1 MAESDPELT
10 IITGEEGALVIGPE
24 SELKRLSDKAELS
37 AVSPQLLRRAS
48 QVLAGIEDYQKESGR
63 WLKLDA
69 ESAAYLKRM
78 GIKPGDIRAGVVRT
92 KDVGRGVASRNG
104 GSLLKHLQFE
114 KAGLLTPA
122 APMVLASMMQQA
134 AVEKQ
139 MEQMQAYLEHI
150 DAKLDE
156 VLRFQKDSLAG
167 EIDGVAEM
175 LAEAALVL
183 EDTAEV
189 TDTQWATIA
198 HLTADLA
205 KLQGQ
210 VLRHLR
216 AVAETMARSKTSPG
230 KVRATFQKT
239 NDDAGSW
246 FYELA
251 RTVQLQ
257 NQMYVLQL
265 SRANAVEGE
274 VAKDYAA
281 AVARARQRRAARLLE
296 DLTSIAHIAHEL
308 GSFSTLRKAIDWNSP
323 RAVAE
328 VNHFFAQLRDFA
340 DAANL
345 AVEGTEGLEPVR
357 RIDAA
362 RELTASS
369 TARARELTSSGM
381 TMARDAA
388 GAAQQRTAEASE
400 SVRQAW
406 GTTRSAIETAARSAL
421 EGVTKGVDDA
431 PNKAESD

>member
-37 AVSPQLLRRAS
+37 AVTPQLLRRAS
-48 QVLAGIEDYQKESGR
+48 QLLAGIEDYQKESGR

-216 AVAETMARSKTSPG
+216 AVAEKMARSKTSPG

-239 NDDAGSW
+239 NHDAGLW

-281 AVARARQRRAARLLE
+281 AVARARQRRATRLLE
-296 DLTSIAHIAHEL
+296 DLTSIAHIAHKL

-357 RIDAA
+357 RIDAF

-369 TARARELTSSGM
+369 TNMARE
-381 TMARDAA
+381 AA
-388 GAAQQRTAEASE
+388 GVAQQRTLEARE
-400 SVRQAW
+400 TVANRARQAW
-406 GTTRSAIETAARSAL
+406 GTTRSALEAA
-421 EGVTKGVDDA
+421 TKGADNA
-431 PNKAESD
+431 PDKAEGD

>member
-1 MAESDPELT
+1 MAESDAELT
-10 IITGEEGALVIGPE
+10 VITGEEGALVIGPE
-24 SELKRLSDKAELS
+24 SELKRLSDQAELS
-37 AVSPQLLRRAS
+37 PVTPQLLRRAS

-69 ESAAYLKRM
+69 ESAAYLKRL
-78 GIKPGDIRAGVVRT
+78 GIKPGDIRAGVIRT
-92 KDVGRGVASRNG
+92 KDVGRGVASHNG
-104 GSLLKHLQFE
+104 GSLLKHLTFD

-134 AVEKQ
+134 GVEKQ

-357 RIDAA
+357 RIDAFRELTATGTNMA
-362 RELTASS
+362 RELT
-369 TARARELTSSGM
+369 TTGTNMARE
-381 TMARDAA
+381 AA
-388 GAAQQRTAEASE
+388 GVAQQRTLEARE
-400 SVRQAW
+400 TVANRARQAW
-406 GTTRSAIETAARSAL
+406 DTTRSAIESA
-421 EGVTKGVDDA
+421 TKGADNA
-431 PNKAESD
+431 PNKAERD

>member
-1 MAESDPELT
+1 MAESDAGLT
-10 IITGEEGALVIGPE
+10 VITGEEGALVIGPE
-24 SELKRLSDKAELS
+24 SELKRLSDQAELS
-37 AVSPQLLRRAS
+37 PVTPQILRRAS
-48 QVLAGIEDYQKESGR
+48 QVLTGIEDYQKESGR

-69 ESAAYLKRM
+69 ESAAYLKRL
-78 GIKPGDIRAGVVRT
+78 GIKPGDIRAGVIRT

-189 TDTQWATIA
+189 TDTQWTTIA

-257 NQMYVLQL
+257 NQMYMLQL

-357 RIDAA
+357 RIDAFRELKASGTNMA
-362 RELTASS
+362 RE
-369 TARARELTSSGM
+369 
-381 TMARDAA
+381 AA
-388 GAAQQRTAEASE
+388 GVAQQRTLEARE
-400 SVRQAW
+400 TVTNRARQAW
-406 GTTRSAIETAARSAL
+406 GTTRSAIESA
-421 EGVTKGVDDA
+421 TKGADNA
-431 PNKAESD
+431 PNKAKRD

>member
-1 MAESDPELT
+1 MAESDAELT
-10 IITGEEGALVIGPE
+10 VITGEEGALVIGPE
-24 SELKRLSDKAELS
+24 SELKRLSDQAELS
-37 AVSPQLLRRAS
+37 PVTPQILRRAS
-48 QVLAGIEDYQKESGR
+48 QVLTGIEDYQKESGR

-69 ESAAYLKRM
+69 ESAAYLKRL
-78 GIKPGDIRAGVVRT
+78 GIKPGDIRAGVIRT
-92 KDVGRGVASRNG
+92 KDVGRGVASHNG

-246 FYELA
+246 IYELA

-357 RIDAA
+357 RIDAFRELTATGTNMA
-362 RELTASS
+362 RELT
-369 TARARELTSSGM
+369 TTGTNMARE
-381 TMARDAA
+381 AA
-388 GAAQQRTAEASE
+388 GVAQQRTLEARE
-400 SVRQAW
+400 TVTNRARQAW
-406 GTTRSAIETAARSAL
+406 GTTRSAIESA
-421 EGVTKGVDDA
+421 TKGADNA
-431 PNKAESD
+431 PDKAERD

>member
-10 IITGEEGALVIGPE
+10 VITGEEGALVIGPE

-37 AVSPQLLRRAS
+37 AVTPQLLRRAS

-156 VLRFQKDSLAG
+156 VLRFQQDSLAG
-167 EIDGVAEM
+167 EIDGLAEI

-216 AVAETMARSKTSPG
+216 AVAEKMARSKTSPG

-239 NDDAGSW
+239 NHDAGLW

-281 AVARARQRRAARLLE
+281 AVARARQRRATRLLE

-357 RIDAA
+357 RIDAF

-369 TARARELTSSGM
+369 TNMARE
-381 TMARDAA
+381 AA
-388 GAAQQRTAEASE
+388 GVAQQRTLEARE
-400 SVRQAW
+400 TVANRARQAW
-406 GTTRSAIETAARSAL
+406 GTTRSALEAA
-421 EGVTKGVDDA
+421 TKGADNA
-431 PNKAESD
+431 PDKAEGD

>member
-156 VLRFQKDSLAG
+156 VLRFQQDSLAG
-167 EIDGVAEM
+167 EIDGLAEM

-216 AVAETMARSKTSPG
+216 AVAEKMARSKTSPG

-239 NDDAGSW
+239 NHDAGLW

-281 AVARARQRRAARLLE
+281 AVARARQRRATRLLE

-357 RIDAA
+357 RIDAF

-369 TARARELTSSGM
+369 TNMARE
-381 TMARDAA
+381 AA
-388 GAAQQRTAEASE
+388 GVAQQRTLEARE
-400 SVRQAW
+400 TVANRARQAW
-406 GTTRSAIETAARSAL
+406 GTTRSALEAA
-421 EGVTKGVDDA
+421 TKGADNA
-431 PNKAESD
+431 PDKAEGD

>member
-216 AVAETMARSKTSPG
+216 AVAEKMARSKTSPG

-239 NDDAGSW
+239 NHDAGLW

-281 AVARARQRRAARLLE
+281 AVARARQRRATRLLE

-308 GSFSTLRKAIDWNSP
+308 GSFSALRKAIDWNSP

-357 RIDAA
+357 RIDAF

-369 TARARELTSSGM
+369 TNMARE
-381 TMARDAA
+381 AA
-388 GAAQQRTAEASE
+388 GVAQQRTLEARE
-400 SVRQAW
+400 TVANRARQAW
-406 GTTRSAIETAARSAL
+406 GTTRSALEAA
-421 EGVTKGVDDA
+421 TKGADNA
-431 PNKAESD
+431 PDKAEGD

>member
-1 MAESDPELT
+1 
-10 IITGEEGALVIGPE
+10 
-24 SELKRLSDKAELS
+24 
-37 AVSPQLLRRAS
+37 
-48 QVLAGIEDYQKESGR
+48 
-63 WLKLDA
+63 
-69 ESAAYLKRM
+69 M
-78 GIKPGDIRAGVVRT
+78 GIKPGEIRAGVIRT
-92 KDVGRGVASRNG
+92 KDVGRSIASRNR

-134 AVEKQ
+134 AIEEQ
-139 MEQMQAYLEHI
+139 MEQMQAFLEHI

-198 HLTADLA
+198 HLNADLA

-216 AVAETMARSKTSPG
+216 AVAEKMARSKTSPG
-230 KVRATFQKT
+230 KVRETFQKT
-239 NDDAGSW
+239 NNDAGFW

-265 SRANAVEGE
+265 SRANAVEGDM
-274 VAKDYAA
+274 AKDYTAA
-281 AVARARQRRAARLLE
+281 IARARQRRAARLLE
-296 DLTSIAHIAHEL
+296 DLTTIAHAAHEL
-308 GSFSTLRKAIDWNSP
+308 GSFSTLRKAIDWHSP

-357 RIDAA
+357 RIDAF
-362 RELTASS
+362 RELTASG
-369 TARARELTSSGM
+369 TNIARE
-381 TMARDAA
+381 AA
-388 GAAQQRTAEASE
+388 GVAQQRTLEAHE
-400 SVRQAW
+400 TVANRARQAW
-406 GTTRSAIETAARSAL
+406 GTARGTIESA
-421 EGVTKGVDDA
+421 TKGADKA
-431 PNKAESD
+431 PNRAESD

>member
-1 MAESDPELT
+1 
-10 IITGEEGALVIGPE
+10 
-24 SELKRLSDKAELS
+24 
-37 AVSPQLLRRAS
+37 
-48 QVLAGIEDYQKESGR
+48 
-63 WLKLDA
+63 
-69 ESAAYLKRM
+69 M
-78 GIKPGDIRAGVVRT
+78 GIKPGEIRAGVIRT
-92 KDVGRGVASRNG
+92 KDVGRSIASRNR

-134 AVEKQ
+134 AIEKQ
-139 MEQMQAYLEHI
+139 MEQMQAFLEHI

-198 HLTADLA
+198 HLNADLA

-216 AVAETMARSKTSPG
+216 AVAEKMARSKTSPG
-230 KVRATFQKT
+230 KVRETFQKT
-239 NDDAGSW
+239 NNDAGFW

-265 SRANAVEGE
+265 SRANAVEGDM
-274 VAKDYAA
+274 AKDYTAA
-281 AVARARQRRAARLLE
+281 IARARQRRAARLLE
-296 DLTSIAHIAHEL
+296 DLTTIAHAAHEL
-308 GSFSTLRKAIDWNSP
+308 GSFSTLRKAIDWHSP

-357 RIDAA
+357 RIDAFRELTATGTNMA
-362 RELTASS
+362 RELTASG
-369 TARARELTSSGM
+369 TNIARE
-381 TMARDAA
+381 AA
-388 GAAQQRTAEASE
+388 GVAQQRTLEAHE
-400 SVRQAW
+400 TVANRARQAW
-406 GTTRSAIETAARSAL
+406 GTARGTIESA
-421 EGVTKGVDDA
+421 TKGADKA
-431 PNKAESD
+431 PNRAESD

>member
-37 AVSPQLLRRAS
+37 AVTPQLLRRAS
-48 QVLAGIEDYQKESGR
+48 QLLAGIEDYQKESGR

-156 VLRFQKDSLAG
+156 VLRFQQDSLAG

-216 AVAETMARSKTSPG
+216 AVAEKMARSKTSPG

-239 NDDAGSW
+239 NHDAGLW

-281 AVARARQRRAARLLE
+281 AVARARQRRATRLLE

-357 RIDAA
+357 RIDAF

-369 TARARELTSSGM
+369 TNMARE
-381 TMARDAA
+381 AA
-388 GAAQQRTAEASE
+388 GVAQQRTLEARE
-400 SVRQAW
+400 TVANRARQAW
-406 GTTRSAIETAARSAL
+406 GTTRSALEAA
-421 EGVTKGVDDA
+421 TKGADNA
-431 PNKAESD
+431 PDKAEGD

>member
-37 AVSPQLLRRAS
+37 AVTPQLLRRAS
-48 QVLAGIEDYQKESGR
+48 QLLAGIEDYQKESGR

-156 VLRFQKDSLAG
+156 VLRFQQDSLAG

-216 AVAETMARSKTSPG
+216 AVAEKMARSKTSPG

-239 NDDAGSW
+239 NHDAGLW

-281 AVARARQRRAARLLE
+281 AVARARQRRATRLLE

-308 GSFSTLRKAIDWNSP
+308 GSFSALRKAIDWNSP

-357 RIDAA
+357 RIDAF

-369 TARARELTSSGM
+369 TNMARE
-381 TMARDAA
+381 AA
-388 GAAQQRTAEASE
+388 GVAQQRTLEARE
-400 SVRQAW
+400 TVANRARQAW
-406 GTTRSAIETAARSAL
+406 GTTRSALEAA
-421 EGVTKGVDDA
+421 TKGADNA
-431 PNKAESD
+431 PDKAEGD

>member
-1 MAESDPELT
+1 MAESDAELT
-10 IITGEEGALVIGPE
+10 VITGEEGALVIGPE
-24 SELKRLSDKAELS
+24 SELKRLSDQAELS
-37 AVSPQLLRRAS
+37 PVTPQLLRRAS

-63 WLKLDA
+63 WLKLDT

-78 GIKPGDIRAGVVRT
+78 GIKPGDIRAGVIRT

-134 AVEKQ
+134 GVEKQ

-357 RIDAA
+357 RIDAF
-362 RELTASS
+362 RELTA
-369 TARARELTSSGM
+369 TGTN
-381 TMARDAA
+381 MARKAA
-388 GAAQQRTAEASE
+388 GVAQQRTLEARE
-400 SVRQAW
+400 TVTNRARQAW
-406 GTTRSAIETAARSAL
+406 GTTRSAIESA
-421 EGVTKGVDDA
+421 TKGADNA
-431 PNKAESD
+431 PDKAERD

>member
-1 MAESDPELT
+1 MAESDAELT
-10 IITGEEGALVIGPE
+10 VITGEEGALVIGPE
-24 SELKRLSDKAELS
+24 SELKRLSDQAELS
-37 AVSPQLLRRAS
+37 PITPQLLRRAS

-78 GIKPGDIRAGVVRT
+78 GIKPGEIRAGVVRA
-92 KDVGRGVASRNG
+92 KDAGRGVASRNG

-281 AVARARQRRAARLLE
+281 AVARARRRRAARLLE

-357 RIDAA
+357 RIDAF
-362 RELTASS
+362 RELT
-369 TARARELTSSGM
+369 TTGTNMARE
-381 TMARDAA
+381 AA
-388 GAAQQRTAEASE
+388 GVAQQRTLEARE
-400 SVRQAW
+400 TVTNRARQAW
-406 GTTRSAIETAARSAL
+406 GTTRSAIESA
-421 EGVTKGVDDA
+421 TKGADKA

>member
-1 MAESDPELT
+1 MAESDAELT
-10 IITGEEGALVIGPE
+10 VITGEEGALVIGPE
-24 SELKRLSDKAELS
+24 SELKRLSDQAELS
-37 AVSPQLLRRAS
+37 PVTPQLLRRAS

-63 WLKLDA
+63 WLKLDT

-78 GIKPGDIRAGVVRT
+78 GIKPGDIRAGVIRT

-134 AVEKQ
+134 GVEKQ

-357 RIDAA
+357 RIDAF
-362 RELTASS
+362 RELTA
-369 TARARELTSSGM
+369 TGTNMARE
-381 TMARDAA
+381 AA
-388 GAAQQRTAEASE
+388 GVAQQRTLEARE
-400 SVRQAW
+400 TVTNRARQAW
-406 GTTRSAIETAARSAL
+406 GTTRSAIESA
-421 EGVTKGVDDA
+421 TKGADNA
-431 PNKAESD
+431 PDKAERD

>member
-10 IITGEEGALVIGPE
+10 VITGEEGALVIGPE

-37 AVSPQLLRRAS
+37 TVTPQLLRRAS
-48 QVLAGIEDYQKESGR
+48 QLLAGIEDYQKESGR

-216 AVAETMARSKTSPG
+216 AVAEKMARSKTSPG

-239 NDDAGSW
+239 NHDAGLW

-281 AVARARQRRAARLLE
+281 AVARARQRRATRLLE

-357 RIDAA
+357 RIDAF

-369 TARARELTSSGM
+369 TNMARE
-381 TMARDAA
+381 AA
-388 GAAQQRTAEASE
+388 GVAQQRTLEARE
-400 SVRQAW
+400 TVANRARQAW
-406 GTTRSAIETAARSAL
+406 GTTRSALEAA
-421 EGVTKGVDDA
+421 TKGADNA
-431 PNKAESD
+431 PDKAEGD

>member
-37 AVSPQLLRRAS
+37 TVTPQLLRRAS
-48 QVLAGIEDYQKESGR
+48 QLLAGIEDYQKESGR

-183 EDTAEV
+183 ENTAEV

-216 AVAETMARSKTSPG
+216 AVAEKMARSKTSPG

-239 NDDAGSW
+239 NHDAGLW

-281 AVARARQRRAARLLE
+281 AVARARQRRATRLLE

-357 RIDAA
+357 RIDAF

-369 TARARELTSSGM
+369 TNMARE
-381 TMARDAA
+381 AA
-388 GAAQQRTAEASE
+388 GVAQQRTLEARE
-400 SVRQAW
+400 TVANRARQAW
-406 GTTRSAIETAARSAL
+406 GTTRSALEAA
-421 EGVTKGVDDA
+421 TKGADNA
-431 PNKAESD
+431 PDKAEGD

>member
-1 MAESDPELT
+1 MAESDAELT
-10 IITGEEGALVIGPE
+10 VITGEEGALVIGPE
-24 SELKRLSDKAELS
+24 SELKRLSDQAELS
-37 AVSPQLLRRAS
+37 PITPQLLRRAS

-78 GIKPGDIRAGVVRT
+78 GIKPGEIRAGVVRA
-92 KDVGRGVASRNG
+92 KDAGRGVASRNG

-296 DLTSIAHIAHEL
+296 DLTSIAHIADEL

-357 RIDAA
+357 RIDAF
-362 RELTASS
+362 RELTA
-369 TARARELTSSGM
+369 TGTNMARE
-381 TMARDAA
+381 AA
-388 GAAQQRTAEASE
+388 GVAQQRTLEARE
-400 SVRQAW
+400 TVTNRARQAW
-406 GTTRSAIETAARSAL
+406 GTTRSAIESA
-421 EGVTKGVDDA
+421 TKGADKA

>member
-1 MAESDPELT
+1 MAESDAELT
-10 IITGEEGALVIGPE
+10 VITGEEGTLVIGPE
-24 SELKRLSDKAELS
+24 SELKRLSDQAELS
-37 AVSPQLLRRAS
+37 PVTPQILRRAS

-69 ESAAYLKRM
+69 ESAAYLKRL
-78 GIKPGDIRAGVVRT
+78 GIKPGDIRAGVIRT
-92 KDVGRGVASRNG
+92 KDVGRGVASHNG
-104 GSLLKHLQFE
+104 GSLLKHLTFD

-216 AVAETMARSKTSPG
+216 AVAEKMARSKTSPG

-239 NDDAGSW
+239 NHDAGLW

-357 RIDAA
+357 RIDAFRELTATGTNMA
-362 RELTASS
+362 RELT
-369 TARARELTSSGM
+369 TTGTNMARE
-381 TMARDAA
+381 AA
-388 GAAQQRTAEASE
+388 GVAQQRTLEARE
-400 SVRQAW
+400 TVANRARQAW
-406 GTTRSAIETAARSAL
+406 DTTRSAIESA
-421 EGVTKGVDDA
+421 TKGADNA
-431 PNKAESD
+431 PNKAERD

>member
-216 AVAETMARSKTSPG
+216 AVAEKMARSKTSPG

-239 NDDAGSW
+239 NHDAGLW

-281 AVARARQRRAARLLE
+281 AVARARQRRATRLLE

-357 RIDAA
+357 RIDAF

-369 TARARELTSSGM
+369 TNMARE
-381 TMARDAA
+381 AA
-388 GAAQQRTAEASE
+388 GVAQQRTLEARE
-400 SVRQAW
+400 TVANRARQAW
-406 GTTRSAIETAARSAL
+406 GTTRSALEAA
-421 EGVTKGVDDA
+421 TKGADNA
-431 PNKAESD
+431 PDKAEGD

>member
-10 IITGEEGALVIGPE
+10 VITGEEGALVIGPE

-37 AVSPQLLRRAS
+37 TVTPQLLRRAS
-48 QVLAGIEDYQKESGR
+48 QLLAGIEDYQKESGR

-156 VLRFQKDSLAG
+156 VLRFQQDSLAG
-167 EIDGVAEM
+167 EIDGLAEI

-216 AVAETMARSKTSPG
+216 AVAEKMARSKTSPG

-239 NDDAGSW
+239 NHDAGLW

-281 AVARARQRRAARLLE
+281 AVARARQRRATRLLE

-308 GSFSTLRKAIDWNSP
+308 GSFSALRKAIDWNSP

-328 VNHFFAQLRDFA
+328 INHFFAQLRDFA

-357 RIDAA
+357 RIDAF

-369 TARARELTSSGM
+369 TNMARE
-381 TMARDAA
+381 AA
-388 GAAQQRTAEASE
+388 GVAQQRTLEARE
-400 SVRQAW
+400 TVANRARQAW
-406 GTTRSAIETAARSAL
+406 GTTRSALEAA
-421 EGVTKGVDDA
+421 TKGADNA
-431 PNKAESD
+431 PDKAEGD

>member
-37 AVSPQLLRRAS
+37 TVTPQLLRRTS
-48 QVLAGIEDYQKESGR
+48 QLLAGIEDYQKESGR

-156 VLRFQKDSLAG
+156 VLRFQQDSLAG
-167 EIDGVAEM
+167 EIDGLAEM

-216 AVAETMARSKTSPG
+216 AVAEKMARSKTSPG

-239 NDDAGSW
+239 NHDAGLW

-281 AVARARQRRAARLLE
+281 AVARARQRRATRLLE

-357 RIDAA
+357 RIDAF

-369 TARARELTSSGM
+369 TNMARE
-381 TMARDAA
+381 AA
-388 GAAQQRTAEASE
+388 GVAQQRTLEARE
-400 SVRQAW
+400 TVANRARQAW
-406 GTTRSAIETAARSAL
+406 GTTRSALEAA
-421 EGVTKGVDDA
+421 TKGADNA
-431 PNKAESD
+431 PDKAEGD

>member
-10 IITGEEGALVIGPE
+10 VITGEEGALVIGPE

-37 AVSPQLLRRAS
+37 AVTPQLLRRAS
-48 QVLAGIEDYQKESGR
+48 QLLAGIEDYQKESGR

-216 AVAETMARSKTSPG
+216 AVAEKMARSKTSPG

-239 NDDAGSW
+239 NHDAGLW

-281 AVARARQRRAARLLE
+281 AVARARQRRATRLLE

-357 RIDAA
+357 RIDAF

-369 TARARELTSSGM
+369 TNMARE
-381 TMARDAA
+381 AA
-388 GAAQQRTAEASE
+388 GVAQQRTLEARE
-400 SVRQAW
+400 TVANRARQAW
-406 GTTRSAIETAARSAL
+406 GTTRSALEAA
-421 EGVTKGVDDA
+421 TKGADNA
-431 PNKAESD
+431 PDKAESD

>member
-37 AVSPQLLRRAS
+37 AVTPQLLRRAS
-48 QVLAGIEDYQKESGR
+48 QLLAGIEDYQKESGR

-92 KDVGRGVASRNG
+92 KDAGRGVASRNG

-156 VLRFQKDSLAG
+156 VLRFQQDSLAG
-167 EIDGVAEM
+167 EIDGLAEI

-216 AVAETMARSKTSPG
+216 AVAEKMARSKTSPG

-239 NDDAGSW
+239 NHDAGLW

-281 AVARARQRRAARLLE
+281 AVARARQRRATRLLE

-357 RIDAA
+357 RIDAF

-369 TARARELTSSGM
+369 TNMARE
-381 TMARDAA
+381 AA
-388 GAAQQRTAEASE
+388 GVAQQRTLEARE
-400 SVRQAW
+400 TVANRARQAW
-406 GTTRSAIETAARSAL
+406 GTTRSALEAA
-421 EGVTKGVDDA
+421 TKGADNA
-431 PNKAESD
+431 PDKAESD